1 METDTKL
8 KVLSKGMPNSLLLEN
23 VKGDLQFVVS
33 ALASPFRSQTTAS
46 SATSANEN
54 KNQNEKKTKT
64 KIFHPTFPYG
74 AIYEYHDPEW
84 VKNAAHI
91 GHYVLPVHMSHQFL
105 FAPTLSAALY
115 LLMVKFFQRDYKSV
129 CSLGKFFL
137 FFFFSSFFKAHTYSS
152 DSVRKKEQH
161 WWVVRRKEK
170 TNIATQKKLE
180 QKKYIA
186 QAVQLRFELLQVCFE
201 YSLLLAI
208 KSP

>member
-46 SATSANEN
+46 STTSANEN
-54 KNQNEKKTKT
+54 KNQNENKKET

-129 CSLGKFFL
+129 CSLGMFFVSSFFFFYFFFL
-137 FFFFSSFFKAHTYSS
+137 FFFFNFFFFLLFIYSS
-152 DSVRKKEQH
+152 L
-161 WWVVRRKEK
+161 
-170 TNIATQKKLE
+170 I
-180 QKKYIA
+180 Y
-186 QAVQLRFELLQVCFE
+186 FF
-201 YSLLLAI
+201 
-208 KSP
+208 